1 MDSRHSFHVCYAGGN
16 DGSWER
22 FADVLCPPYRVS
34 RIEPG
39 ETSAGQSLPS
49 VLESDADCL
58 VVTDEFRDGRARRSW
73 VEFLESVRAERP
85 GMPIVPVVSSTSAD
99 RFRALLRADVDDI
112 VYRADAADASSSG
125 DPIERLR
132 ERIDDIYDESIS
144 DVGGTV
150 LEIARSLM
158 GAAPDEVD
166 IEIEWGLESIGTRLN
181 AAQCLVFDYDAAAAH
196 LEPTHCWTA
205 TRSAEA
211 DSDPRS
217 VAAASNATG
226 AAITVDDAGTTASP
240 SSSARRSVSLSAA
253 AAEVDRSVDA
263 PIDAAAFPGF
273 EDSLRG
279 FDVHAIPS
287 APTDA
292 IDIDIDVPDGFIG
305 DLAPRDDAD
314 AGDAHP
320 YLERYDLEALLAVP
334 IVIDWELRGV
344 LVVGQ
349 DHRRSWP
356 DRLRRQ
362 LRTLAEL
369 VGHALERTRRRREL
383 VRKNER
389 LERFSSVISHD
400 LRNPLNVISGCAE
413 LAAETGDLEHLEHV
427 TASADRMETMIE
439 DLLTLARQ
447 GEELGDTEAVALETV
462 VRDAWDAVETKDATL
477 ELADELPAVAADPGR
492 LRQAFENL
500 VRNAIEHNGADV
512 TVAVEETADGFALE
526 DDGTGI
532 SPARRDRIF
541 EEGYSGAD
549 GTGLGLSIVDTVFSA
564 HEWDVSI
571 TEGTRGGARFEVD
584 TVSSADRATEP
595 SRIDD

>member
-22 FADVLCPPYRVS
+22 FADALCPPYRVS
-34 RIEPG
+34 RIEPS
-39 ETSAGQSLPS
+39 EPS
-49 VLESDADCL
+49 RSPPVLESDADCL
-58 VVTDEFRDGRARRSW
+58 VVTDEFRGGRGRRSW
-73 VEFLESVRAERP
+73 VEFLEAVRAERP
-85 GMPIVPVVSSTSAD
+85 SMPIVPVVSSTSTA
-99 RFRALLRADVDDI
+99 RFRSLLRADVDDL
-112 VYRADAADASSSG
+112 VYRSDAAAPSRSG

-132 ERIDDIYDESIS
+132 DRIDDIYEESIS
-144 DVGGTV
+144 DVGDTV

-181 AAQCLVFDYDAAAAH
+181 AAQCLVYDYDADASQ

-205 TRSAEA
+205 ARSAEA

-217 VAAASNATG
+217 ATASNATG
-226 AAITVDDAGTTASP
+226 AGSTVDDASETTASP
-240 SSSARRSVSLSAA
+240 PPSAMRSASRPAAAVGVERSV
-253 AAEVDRSVDA
+253 ERSVDA

-273 EDSLRG
+273 EESLRS

-287 APTDA
+287 DSADA
-292 IDIDIDVPDGFIG
+292 LDIDVPDGFIG

-314 AGDAHP
+314 AADAHP

-344 LVVGQ
+344 LAVGQ
-349 DHRRSWP
+349 DHRRPWP

-362 LRTLAEL
+362 LRTLGEL
-369 VGHALERTRRRREL
+369 VGHTVERTRRRREL

-389 LERFSSVISHD
+389 LERFSSVVSHD
-400 LRNPLNVISGCAE
+400 LRNPLNVISGCVE
-413 LAAETGDLEHLEHV
+413 LAAETGDLEHLDHV
-427 TASADRMETMIE
+427 TASADRMEAMIE
-439 DLLTLARQ
+439 DLLTLARR
-447 GEELGDTEAVALETV
+447 GEELGDTEPVALETV
-462 VRDAWDAVETKDATL
+462 VTEAWDAVDTKDATL
-477 ELADELPAVAADPGR
+477 ELGGELPAVAADPGR

-526 DDGTGI
+526 DDGTGVP
-532 SPARRDRIF
+532 PARRDRIF

-571 TEGTRGGARFEVD
+571 TEGSRGGARFEVD
-584 TVSSADRATEP
+584 TTPPADRAP
-595 SRIDD
+595 P